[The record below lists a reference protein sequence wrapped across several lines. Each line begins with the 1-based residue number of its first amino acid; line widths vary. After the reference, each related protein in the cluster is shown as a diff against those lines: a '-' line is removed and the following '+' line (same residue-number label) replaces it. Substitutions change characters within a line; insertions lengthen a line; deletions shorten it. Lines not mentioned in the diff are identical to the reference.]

1 MNINSNFGRKYS
13 LNPTAILVD
22 GYSRGLI
29 CDLDRNKYFLI
40 PKSLYSILA
49 DSLIHTIHDCIEKH
63 GNSDKEIIDTII
75 EYYEYLLTNN
85 LIFFTNFPE
94 YYTSL
99 NLLWDFP
106 GVISN
111 AIIDITNTSIYIDY
125 PEIIVNQLDKL
136 GCRFVQLRFFATLD
150 SVNIDQIV
158 NSFSKSTVENLDL
171 FIPYQENIIS
181 NIENFISKYPRINSI
196 VVYNYPIHESYNPI
210 NEIGRGKLFTYP
222 YEITNLHCG
231 VVKPFYFKTT
241 IFLFTE
247 SQHHNSCLNRKISID
262 TEGNIKNCP
271 SMPQS
276 FGNIRDTTLEHV

>member
-136 GCRFVQLRFFATLD
+136 GCSFVQLRFFCNTR
-150 SVNIDQIV
+150 
-158 NSFSKSTVENLDL
+158 FR
-171 FIPYQENIIS
+171 
-181 NIENFISKYPRINSI
+181 KY
-196 VVYNYPIHESYNPI
+196 
-210 NEIGRGKLFTYP
+210 
-222 YEITNLHCG
+222 
-231 VVKPFYFKTT
+231 
-241 IFLFTE
+241 
-247 SQHHNSCLNRKISID
+247 
-262 TEGNIKNCP
+262 
-271 SMPQS
+271 
-276 FGNIRDTTLEHV
+276 